1 MFEAGQDLW
10 FPLDPLLLF
19 FLMLMLVAVEAV
31 LLVLLAWEVGDLQ
44 GKT

>member
-19 FLMLMLVAVEAV
+19 FLMLVLVAVEAV
-31 LLVLLAWEVGDLQ
+31 LLVLLALEVGDLQ

>member
-19 FLMLMLVAVEAV
+19 FLMLVLVAVEAA
-31 LLVLLAWEVGDLQ
+31 LLVLLALEVGDLQ

>member
-1 MFEAGQDLW
+1 MFGEGQDLW

-19 FLMLMLVAVEAV
+19 FLLLVLVEVEAV